1 MRALL
6 IVNPYA
12 TATTPA
18 GRDTLAHTLGSRM
31 DLTVEQTTHR
41 GHAEELARAAVLD
54 GGYDAIVVHGGD
66 GSVNEVVNGLLGTP
80 ADVPPDTLP
89 RLGIIP
95 GGSANVFA
103 RAVGIDADPLLATAQ
118 LIDLL
123 ATESQRTVNL
133 GITDGRWFLFNCGMG
148 VDAHVVATME
158 DKRKR
163 GKAAT
168 PGRYLLTTV
177 ATFLRHR
184 ADPQRF
190 EVTVTH
196 HDGATHVLPDTA
208 FAFVLNTTPWTYL
221 GGRVIETNPGTSLT
235 GGLGVFASSTMG
247 VARNLPLA
255 ARLLLGTDPH
265 ARHVFRDDDVAAVAF
280 SAPVPLPVQIDG
292 DYVGEHDSM
301 TFGYRA
307 HALAV
312 VAPGEHYHQHR

>member
-41 GHAEELARAAVLD
+41 GHAEELARRALD

-66 GSVNEVVNGLLGTP
+66 GSVNEVVNGMLGKP
-80 ADVPPDTLP
+80 SDVPPASLP

-103 RAVGIDADPLLATAQ
+103 RALDIDPDPLLATAQ

-123 ATESQRTVNL
+123 ESGASRTVNL
-133 GITDGRWFLFNCGMG
+133 GIVDDRWFLFNCGMG
-148 VDAHVVATME
+148 IDAHVVAAME
-158 DKRKR
+158 DKRNR
-163 GKAAT
+163 GKSAT
-168 PGRYLLTTV
+168 PTRYLFTTV

-184 ADPQRF
+184 ADRQRF
-190 EVTVTH
+190 TVTVTERG
-196 HDGATHVLPDTA
+196 GATRTLRDTA

-221 GGRVIETNPGTSLT
+221 RGKIIETNPGTTLA
-235 GGLGVFASSTMG
+235 GGLGVFASSSLS
-247 VARNLPLA
+247 VPRNLPLA
-255 ARLLLGTDPH
+255 TRLLVRADPR
-265 ARHVFRDDDVAAVAF
+265 ARHVFRNDDVEAVAF
-280 SAPVPLPVQIDG
+280 DAPGAMPTQIDG
-292 DYVGEHDSM
+292 DFTGERTEIAFS
-301 TFGYRA
+301 YRA
-307 HALAV
+307 DALSV
-312 VAPGEHYHQHR
+312 VAPPQPPAAA

>member
-18 GRDTLAHTLGSRM
+18 GRDTLAHTLGARM

-41 GHAEELARAAVLD
+41 GHAEELAQRALSD

-80 ADVPPDTLP
+80 ADPKPTAQP

-103 RAVGIDADPLLATAQ
+103 RALGIDADPLLATAQ
-118 LIDLL
+118 LIELL
-123 ATESQRTVNL
+123 ESGAQRGVNL
-133 GITDGRWFLFNCGMG
+133 GIADDRWFLFNCGMG
-148 VDAHVVATME
+148 IDARVVEVME
-158 DKRKR
+158 AKRNK

-168 PGRYLLTTV
+168 PGRYLFTTV
-177 ATFLRHR
+177 VTFLRHR
-184 ADPQRF
+184 ADQERF
-190 EVTVTH
+190 EVTVTDR
-196 HDGATHVLPDTA
+196 DGQHHVLPETS

-221 GGRVIETNPGTSLT
+221 GGKIIETNPGTSLS
-235 GGLGVFASSTMG
+235 GGLGVFASSTMS

-255 ARLLLGTDPH
+255 TRLLVRADPH
-265 ARHVFRDDDVAAVAF
+265 ARHLFRDDDVEAVRF
-280 SAPVPLPVQIDG
+280 DSPVALPVQIDG
-292 DYVGEHDSM
+292 DYVGERLTID
-301 TFGYRA
+301 FGYRA
-307 HALAV
+307 DALSV
-312 VAPGEHYHQHR
+312 VAPPA

>member
-41 GHAEELARAAVLD
+41 GHAEELARRALHD

-66 GSVNEVVNGLLGTP
+66 GSVNEVVNGLLGSP
-80 ADVPPDTLP
+80 ADPRPATLP

-103 RAVGIDADPLLATAQ
+103 RALGIDADPLMATAQ
-118 LIDLL
+118 LIELL
-123 ATESQRTVNL
+123 ESGANRSVNL
-133 GITDGRWFLFNCGMG
+133 GIADGRWFLFNCGMG
-148 VDAHVVATME
+148 IDARVVAAME
-158 DKRKR
+158 EKRHR

-168 PGRYLLTTV
+168 PGRYFFTTV
-177 ATFLRHR
+177 VTFLRHR
-184 ADPQRF
+184 TDQQRF
-190 EVTVTH
+190 SVTVTDR
-196 HDGATHVLPDTA
+196 DGSSHTLPNTS

-221 GGRVIETNPGTSLT
+221 GGQVIETNPGTSLS
-235 GGLGVFASSTMG
+235 GGLGIFASSTMG

-255 ARLLLGTDPH
+255 TRLLTGADPH
-265 ARHVFRDDDVAAVAF
+265 AGHVFRDDDVSAVALA
-280 SAPVPLPVQIDG
+280 APVPLPVQIDG
-292 DYVGEHDSM
+292 DYAGER
-301 TFGYRA
+301 TTLECGYRDD
-307 HALAV
+307 ALAV
-312 VAPGEHYHQHR
+312 VAPPESTPDAQ